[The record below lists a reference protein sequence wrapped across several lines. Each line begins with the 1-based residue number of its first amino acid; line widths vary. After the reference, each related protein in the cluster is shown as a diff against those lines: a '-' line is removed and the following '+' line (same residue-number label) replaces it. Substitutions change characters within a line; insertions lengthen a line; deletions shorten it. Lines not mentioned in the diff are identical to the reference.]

1 MTTLIDVR
9 LVAITFAAQE
19 THLFEFTPLA
29 GGQLPPAEP
38 GAHVDVHL
46 PNGMMRQY
54 SLTKSERAPKSYTFG
69 IKRDPESRGGSRY
82 IFDTL
87 KVGDV
92 VTVRYTESVIVQ
104 VRPNAKPTPAQD
116 TTQEARK
123 AGDETVL
130 EQQKIIVTID
140 NIDSQRLFV
149 TYRTH
154 DNQRVVHAVRDK
166 ALLDGIRTGD
176 RVEITLTRA
185 RAVSIEPRR

>member
-1 MTTLIDVR
+1 MPRFSALLLLWLVSSGVFAQAQPPNAVTRESTTTAKVDRIERSSRVVTLRGDGNV
-9 LVAITFAAQE
+9 LHTVYVDPTITA
-19 THLFEFTPLA
+19 
-29 GGQLPPAEP
+29 
-38 GAHVDVHL
+38 
-46 PNGMMRQY
+46 
-54 SLTKSERAPKSYTFG
+54 
-69 IKRDPESRGGSRY
+69 
-82 IFDTL
+82 FDTL

-176 RVEITLTRA
+176 RVEITVTRA